1 MYSVFQYNKL
11 KLEDIMRPQR
21 PVNEDAKKS
30 LKDLLKKTKTKADFQ
45 RVQCLWLRA
54 EFAMSSDQVGIAIGY
69 SPATV
74 KKLWSEY
81 FSKGEKALIGL
92 GRGGRRRANLSIEA
106 EKKLLA
112 GFFEKA
118 ERGGVLIVAEIKE
131 TYEKTIGHPV
141 PKSTV
146 YRMLARHGWRKIAP
160 RPRHPKFDPQKMEE
174 FKKNSRNSEK

>member
-1 MYSVFQYNKL
+1 
-11 KLEDIMRPQR
+11 MRPQR
-21 PVNEDAKKS
+21 PIHKDAKKS
-30 LKDLLKKTKTKADFQ
+30 LKGLLKKTKTKADFQ

-54 EFAMSSDQVGIAIGY
+54 EFVMSSDEVGKAIGY

-81 FSKGEKALIGL
+81 FSKGEKALIGV

-106 EKKLLA
+106 EKDLLA
-112 GFFEKA
+112 GFLKKA
-118 ERGGVLIVAEIKE
+118 EGGGVLVVAEVKE
-131 TYEKTIGHPV
+131 AYEKAIGHSV

-174 FKKNSRNSEK
+174 FKKNSRNRED